1 MSVSIGFIGAGNM
14 AGAII
19 NGILAHT
26 THDHIIAYDI
36 DRAKCER
43 FGDRV
48 TYCASLEQLARSSQ
62 YLFFAVKP
70 QVIDSVLEELSKFS
84 IDWTQKVL
92 ISMVAGISTEYI
104 AKSLPGN
111 DLAVIRIMPNTPIML
126 GCGTTGICANAFTS
140 PEQIQFVKS
149 LLRGASS
156 VYDISEEQMN
166 PSINMNGSS
175 PAYLFLF
182 AKAAVDYAKTEG
194 MDEKIALHMFA
205 DTMIGSA
212 KMLTESGMDPQA
224 LINMVTSP
232 GGTTLAAL
240 REFEACE
247 FEKTIHQAMKAC
259 TKRAYE
265 LGK

>member
-1 MSVSIGFIGAGNM
+1 MSTTIGFIGAGNM

-19 NGILAHT
+19 NGILAHMT
-26 THDHIIAYDI
+26 NEHIIAHDI
-36 DRAKCER
+36 DRAKCDR

-48 TYCASLEQLARSSQ
+48 TYCGSLEELVRKSQ
-62 YLFFAVKP
+62 YLFFAIKP
-70 QVIDSVLEELSKFS
+70 QVIDSVLNELSKLS
-84 IDWTQKVL
+84 INWTEKVL

-104 AKSLPGN
+104 AKALPGN
-111 DLAVIRIMPNTPIML
+111 DPAVIRIMPNTPIML
-126 GCGTTGICANAFTS
+126 GCGTTGICANGCTA
-140 PEQIQFVKS
+140 PAQIQFVKS
-149 LLRGASS
+149 LLEGASC
-156 VYDISEEQMN
+156 VYDVPEEQMN

-194 MDEKIALHMFA
+194 MDEKLALHMFA
-205 DTMIGSA
+205 NTMIGSA
-212 KMLTESGMDPQA
+212 KMLTESNMDPHA

-240 REFEACE
+240 SEFESCG
-247 FEKTIHQAMKAC
+247 FENMVHQAMKAC

>member
-1 MSVSIGFIGAGNM
+1 MSISIGFIGAGNM

-19 NGILAHT
+19 NGILTHT
-26 THDHIIAYDI
+26 AHDHIVAYDI

-48 TYCASLEQLARSSQ
+48 TYCESLEKLVDSSQ
-62 YLFFAVKP
+62 YLFFAIKP
-70 QVIDSVLEELSKFS
+70 QVIDDVLNELSNFS
-84 IDWTQKVL
+84 VDWTQKVL

-111 DLAVIRIMPNTPIML
+111 TPAVVRIMPNTPIML
-126 GCGTTGICANAFTS
+126 GCGTTGICANACTS
-140 PEQIQFVKS
+140 TDQIQFVKT
-149 LLRGASS
+149 LLNGASA
-156 VYDISEEQMN
+156 VYDVPEKQMN

-182 AKAAVDYAKTEG
+182 AKAAVDYAKAEG
-194 MDEKIALHMFA
+194 MDEKLALHMFA
-205 DTMIGSA
+205 NTMIGSA
-212 KMLTESGMDPQA
+212 KMLTESDMDPQA

-240 REFEACE
+240 REFESCG
-247 FEKTIHQAMKAC
+247 FEKMVYQAMNAC